1 MSAPT
6 LVHPALIDAVKNGD
20 RAALKALLQKK
31 ADVNVADTDGSTALL
46 WASYRDDL
54 EAADLLLRAGA
65 KVNAANDLNVTP
77 LWPACQNGSAAMVR
91 RLLDKGAD
99 PNTTLL
105 SGETPLMVAARSG
118 HPDVVELLVAKGAN
132 LNARGPRGQTA
143 LMWAVAQKHPDV
155 IRVLLA
161 HHADY
166 NLKSDVYKEMMAVNP
181 HGYLG
186 VQQGDPARRRNRFD
200 VRGARWRGGCGEA
213 LVAAGANVND
223 ADAWG
228 VWPSPSPP
236 TPVSTIWWNFCST
249 RAPIRIRRRLV
260 SPALQEAVL
269 RRDERMVKALLDHK
283 ADPNTPV
290 QTWTPTRQSSFDW
303 HFEPSVI
310 GATPLWLAARV
321 DEPAI
326 MQMLLDKGA
335 DPKFVHKV
343 TWMADQGF
351 APIERTQTST
361 TLLAAVG
368 IGGGNVQAW
377 GSGNTRFE
385 SEPDVLA
392 SVKLLVDLGIDVN
405 AASNQGATPLDG
417 AKNLG
422 YKSVV
427 DFLTEKGAKAGTGA
441 GGRRGRGGRGPA
453 PVPFTAPGR

>member
-1 MSAPT
+1 MF
-6 LVHPALIDAVKNGD
+6 
-20 RAALKALLQKK
+20 
-31 ADVNVADTDGSTALL
+31 
-46 WASYRDDL
+46 
-54 EAADLLLRAGA
+54 
-65 KVNAANDLNVTP
+65 
-77 LWPACQNGSAAMVR
+77 
-91 RLLDKGAD
+91 
-99 PNTTLL
+99 
-105 SGETPLMVAARSG
+105 AARDGAMES
-118 HPDVVELLVAKGAN
+118 AK
-132 LNARGPRGQTA
+132 
-143 LMWAVAQKHPDV
+143 
-155 IRVLLA
+155 
-161 HHADY
+161 
-166 NLKSDVYKEMMAVNP
+166 S
-181 HGYLG
+181 
-186 VQQGDPARRRNRFD
+186 
-200 VRGARWRGGCGEA
+200 

-228 VWPSPSPP
+228 VCAVTLAAHSGFDDLVEFLLDQGADP
-236 TPVSTIWWNFCST
+236 NQ
-249 RAPIRIRRRLV
+249 APAGFT
-260 SPALQEAVL
+260 ALQEAIL
-269 RRDERMVKALLDHK
+269 RRDEAGEGSAGSQGRPQH
-283 ADPNTPV
+283 PV

-326 MQMLLDKGA
+326 MQMLLNKGA

-427 DFLTEKGAKAGTGA
+427 NFLTEKGAKAGTGA